1 MRTVRIPRGPGCI
14 GTPRTADRQ
23 PTTPRSHAITEHSL
37 ESLALDRTLG
47 RGVLHDVL
55 GDLAEERARRIV
67 CDGYSAATGWY
78 VRELARSAPH
88 VVVDVIRRALR
99 TQRGRVA
106 AVAIAALASAACV
119 AIAVA
124 ATIRDAPARLGL
136 GQNDTVVVNNE
147 WPARIPVQLLDER
160 GRTLDEDAGG
170 ARFGSFAGDG
180 ISVSRTGEVTCR
192 RSGTARVVVTRG
204 ALSHAFVLQCAPVHS
219 LWFRAAEQA
228 LVVGGPAEPFSFRG
242 AAPDSSPVE
251 RLVGTVTVDDSDI
264 VSVDGSLLRPH
275 RAGTTMLRVTIGD
288 KHDDIRLTVHEPAIS
303 PSQIAIDQVYS
314 RDVSLAPGTE
324 LRWPIE
330 HGLYSIWLRPP
341 AGQLR
346 PSLHLMLQNFNC
358 DGMFSQERFCVALT
372 GAVLRVIA
380 PTQSGSSAPL
390 VGRLFVTR
398 HRN

>member
-14 GTPRTADRQ
+14 GAPRTGDRQ
-23 PTTPRSHAITEHSL
+23 PATPRSRAMTEHSL
-37 ESLALDRTLG
+37 DSLDFDRTLM
-47 RGVLHDVL
+47 HDVL

-67 CDGYSAATGWY
+67 CEGYSAAIWWY
-78 VRELARSAPH
+78 VRELARSTPH
-88 VVVDVIRRALR
+88 VAGDVVRRALR
-99 TQRGRVA
+99 TQRGRV
-106 AVAIAALASAACV
+106 VVLAIAALVSVVCV

-124 ATIRDAPARLGL
+124 FTIRAVPARLGL

-160 GRTLDEDAGG
+160 GRTLDEDASG
-170 ARFGSFAGDG
+170 ARFRSFAGNG

-204 ALSHAFVLQCAPVHS
+204 ALSRAFVLQCAPLHS

-264 VSVDGSLLRPH
+264 VSVDGSFLRPH
-275 RAGTTMLRVTIGD
+275 RAGTTMLRVIIGD

-330 HGLYSIWLRPP
+330 HGLYTIWLRPP
-341 AGQLR
+341 AGEQR

-358 DGMFSQERFCVALT
+358 AGMFSQERFCVALH

-380 PTQSGSSAPL
+380 PAGTGSNAPL